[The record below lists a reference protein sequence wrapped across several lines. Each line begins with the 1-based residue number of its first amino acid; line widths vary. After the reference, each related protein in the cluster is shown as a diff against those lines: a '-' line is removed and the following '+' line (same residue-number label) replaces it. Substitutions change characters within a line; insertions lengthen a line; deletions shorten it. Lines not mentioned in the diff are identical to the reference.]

1 MTTIHGL
8 PIHEGVAYAKAARI
22 DAFPF
27 SPERADL
34 HGDQTEVLNRALASV
49 RLQIQADIDRIEARY
64 EARDAIVF
72 EAQKLMI
79 SDPFLI
85 DRAVRRIQEGQNA
98 YQAYRAA
105 SEEVL
110 EIFGGLNNAYMR
122 DRAVDIEDVADQ
134 VLGAIVEAE
143 QSFELEWTEPRI
155 LVVSKLK
162 PSLIAK
168 ASRPLVVGLVSGEG
182 SLQQH
187 SARLLQTFQVPSVI
201 VGANL
206 SKIKNNDMIYINAT
220 QGKILVNPGD
230 DDLPAAFRK
239 EGIRR

>member
-8 PIHEGVAYAKAARI
+8 PIHEGVAYAKAARV

-27 SPERADL
+27 APERLNL
-34 HGDQTEVLNRALASV
+34 HGDQTEVLRRALDV
-49 RLQIQADIDRIEARY
+49 VKRQIQADIDRIEEQYHSRN
-64 EARDAIVF
+64 AIVF

-79 SDPFLI
+79 SDPFLL
-85 DRAVRRIQEGQNA
+85 DRAYRRIKEGQNA
-98 YQAYRAA
+98 YHAYREAA
-105 SEEVL
+105 DEVL
-110 EIFGGLNNAYMR
+110 EVFGGLNSAYMR

-134 VLGAIVEAE
+134 VLAAIVEVE
-143 QSFELEWTEPRI
+143 QAFELEWTEPHI

-182 SLQQH
+182 TLQQH

-201 VGANL
+201 VGTDYR
-206 SKIKNNDMIYINAT
+206 KINNNDMIYIDAN
-220 QGKILVNPGD
+220 QGVLLVNPRD
-230 DDLPAAFRK
+230 EDLPAAFRK
-239 EGIRR
+239 EGTVR

>member
-8 PIHEGVAYAKAARI
+8 PIHEGVAYAKAARV

-27 SPERADL
+27 SPERLNL
-34 HGDQTEVLNRALASV
+34 HDDQTEVLNRALDAV
-49 RLQIQADIDRIEARY
+49 KLQIQADIDRIEEQY
-64 EARDAIVF
+64 HSKNAIVF

-79 SDPFLI
+79 SDPFLL
-85 DRAVRRIQEGQNA
+85 DRAYRLIREGQNA
-98 YQAYRAA
+98 YRAYREAA
-105 SEEVL
+105 DEVL
-110 EIFGGLNNAYMR
+110 EVFGGLNSSYMR

-134 VLGAIVEAE
+134 VLSAIVEAE
-143 QSFELEWTEPRI
+143 QAFELEWTEPRI

-168 ASRPLVVGLVSGEG
+168 ASQPLIVGLVSGEG

-201 VGANL
+201 VGTGYH
-206 SKIKNNDMIYINAT
+206 KIKNNDMIYINAN
-220 QGKILVNPGD
+220 QGVLLVNPKD
-230 DDLPAAFRK
+230 EDLPAAFRK
-239 EGIRR
+239 EGTVR